1 MRGKLIVV
9 ALACMAALP
18 APATAATKPDC
29 AAKVLKD
36 WSDGRLD
43 RIYPVRCYQS
53 ALDRMPDDMRSYTT
67 APDDIRRALLARLR
81 DARLHERSTPSGR
94 KARETRAPSQAAPS
108 TTRRRA
114 PRREALSSAALPAST
129 PTGIPLPLVVLAAVG
144 SLLLIVGG
152 AGVATRK
159 LRS

>member
-1 MRGKLIVV
+1 MRGKLIVA
-9 ALACMAALP
+9 ALACTAALP

-43 RIYPVRCYQS
+43 QIYPVRCYQS

-94 KARETRAPSQAAPS
+94 KARATRAPSQAAPR
-108 TTRRRA
+108 TTRRV

-144 SLLLIVGG
+144 ALLLTVGG
-152 AGVATRK
+152 VGVATRK